1 MTRIYLV
8 DDHPLMRKGIAMT
21 LEMETDFVVCGQA
34 ESAEQAIS
42 DIPVAKP
49 DFVVVDISLPGMN
62 GIELIKHLKAIDPSL
77 LMLVVSR
84 HDEDMYAERAIKAGA
99 RGYLMKM
106 EAGDV
111 IVNAIRRILKGQIY
125 LSEELNNKLLMGI
138 VMGGQIGRSSPL
150 EVLSDRE
157 LEVFELIGNGSTTR
171 DIAERM
177 HISIKTVESYRTR
190 IKTKFDITNGNELI
204 KQAVQWVSS
213 ENDAHE

>member
-1 MTRIYLV
+1 MTKIYLV

-21 LEMETDFVVCGQA
+21 LDLEMDFEVCGQA
-34 ESAEQAIS
+34 ESAEEAIS
-42 DIPVAKP
+42 DIPQKKP
-49 DFVVVDISLPGMN
+49 DIVVVDISLPGMN
-62 GIELIKHLKAIDPSL
+62 GIELIKHLKAQNPEL

-106 EAGDV
+106 EAGEV

-125 LSEELNNKLLMGI
+125 LSEEINNKLLMG
-138 VMGGQIGRSSPL
+138 MMSGGQVGRSSPL
-150 EVLSDRE
+150 EILSDRE

-171 DIAERM
+171 EISERM

-190 IKTKFDITNGNELI
+190 IKTKLDISTGNELI
-204 KQAVQWVSS
+204 RQAVQWVAS
-213 ENDAHE
+213 ESDTD

>member
-1 MTRIYLV
+1 MIKIYLV

-21 LEMETDFVVCGQA
+21 LDLEMDFEVCGQA
-34 ESAEQAIS
+34 ESAEEAIS
-42 DIPVAKP
+42 DIPAKKP
-49 DFVVVDISLPGMN
+49 DIVVIDISLPGMN
-62 GIELIKHLKAIDPSL
+62 GIELIKHLKAQNPDL

-125 LSEELNNKLLMGI
+125 LSEEINNKLLMG
-138 VMGGQIGRSSPL
+138 MMSGGQVGRSSPL
-150 EVLSDRE
+150 EILSDRE

-171 DIAERM
+171 EIAERM
-177 HISIKTVESYRTR
+177 HVSIKTVESYRTR
-190 IKTKFDITNGNELI
+190 IKTKLDISTGNELI
-204 KQAVQWVSS
+204 KQAVQWVAS
-213 ENDAHE
+213 ESDVE

>member
-1 MTRIYLV
+1 MTKIYLV

-21 LEMETDFVVCGQA
+21 LDLEMDFEVCGQA
-34 ESAEQAIS
+34 ESAEEAIS
-42 DIPVAKP
+42 DISEIKP
-49 DFVVVDISLPGMN
+49 DIVVVDISLPGMN
-62 GIELIKHLKAIDPSL
+62 GIELIKHLKAQNPDL

-125 LSEELNNKLLMGI
+125 LSEEINNKLLMG
-138 VMGGQIGRSSPL
+138 MMSGGQVGRSSPL
-150 EVLSDRE
+150 EILSDRE

-171 DIAERM
+171 EIAERM
-177 HISIKTVESYRTR
+177 HVSIKTVESYRTR
-190 IKTKFDITNGNELI
+190 INTTLEISTGNELI
-204 KQAVQWVSS
+204 KQAVQWVAS
-213 ENDAHE
+213 ESDAD

>member
-1 MTRIYLV
+1 MTKIYLV

-21 LEMETDFVVCGQA
+21 LDLEMDFEVCGQA
-34 ESAEQAIS
+34 ESAEEAIS
-42 DIPVAKP
+42 DISEIKP
-49 DFVVVDISLPGMN
+49 DIVVVDISLPGMN
-62 GIELIKHLKAIDPSL
+62 GIELIKHLKAQNPDL

-125 LSEELNNKLLMGI
+125 LSEEINNKLLMG
-138 VMGGQIGRSSPL
+138 MMSGGQVGRSSPL
-150 EVLSDRE
+150 EILSDRE

-171 DIAERM
+171 EIAERM
-177 HISIKTVESYRTR
+177 HVSIKTVESYRTR
-190 IKTKFDITNGNELI
+190 IKTKLDISTGNELI
-204 KQAVQWVSS
+204 KQAVQWVAS
-213 ENDAHE
+213 ESDAD

>member
-1 MTRIYLV
+1 MTKIYLV

-21 LEMETDFVVCGQA
+21 LDLEMDFEVCGQA
-34 ESAEQAIS
+34 ESAEEAIS
-42 DIPVAKP
+42 DIPVKKP
-49 DFVVVDISLPGMN
+49 DIVVVDISLPGMN
-62 GIELIKHLKAIDPSL
+62 GIELIKHLKALNPDL

-125 LSEELNNKLLMGI
+125 LSEEINNKLLMG
-138 VMGGQIGRSSPL
+138 MMSGGQVGRSSPL
-150 EVLSDRE
+150 EILSDRE

-171 DIAERM
+171 EIAERM
-177 HISIKTVESYRTR
+177 HVSIKTVESYRTR
-190 IKTKFDITNGNELI
+190 IKIKLDISTGNELI
-204 KQAVQWVSS
+204 KQAVQWVAS
-213 ENDAHE
+213 ESDTD

>member
-1 MTRIYLV
+1 MIKIYLV

-21 LEMETDFVVCGQA
+21 LDLEMDFEVCGQA
-34 ESAEQAIS
+34 ESAEEAIS
-42 DIPVAKP
+42 DIPAKKP
-49 DFVVVDISLPGMN
+49 DIVVIDISLPGMN
-62 GIELIKHLKAIDPSL
+62 GIELIKHLKAQNPEL

-125 LSEELNNKLLMGI
+125 LSEEINNKLLMG
-138 VMGGQIGRSSPL
+138 MMSGGQVGRSSPL
-150 EVLSDRE
+150 EILSDRE

-171 DIAERM
+171 EIAERM
-177 HISIKTVESYRTR
+177 HVSIKTVESYRTR
-190 IKTKFDITNGNELI
+190 IKTKLDISTGNELI
-204 KQAVQWVSS
+204 KQAVQWVAS
-213 ENDAHE
+213 ESDVE

>member
-1 MTRIYLV
+1 MTKIYLV

-21 LEMETDFVVCGQA
+21 LDLEMDFEVCGQA
-34 ESAEQAIS
+34 ESAEEAIS
-42 DIPVAKP
+42 DIPAKKP
-49 DFVVVDISLPGMN
+49 DIVVIDISLPGMN
-62 GIELIKHLKAIDPSL
+62 GIELIKHLKAQNPDL

-125 LSEELNNKLLMGI
+125 LSEEINNKLLMG
-138 VMGGQIGRSSPL
+138 MMSGGQVGRSSPL

-171 DIAERM
+171 EIAERM
-177 HISIKTVESYRTR
+177 HVSIKTVESYRTR
-190 IKTKFDITNGNELI
+190 IKTKLDISTGNELI
-204 KQAVQWVSS
+204 KQAVQWVAS
-213 ENDAHE
+213 ESEAD